1 MNLKNFRNGFLALL
15 GVGACFL
22 TYKPEAPPASA
33 VVAGGPPN
41 ADTAITLSCKDE
53 VKMFQIFPGPLPYPE
68 IDTDMVEIKN
78 LSCVALNLQGGLP
91 FNGLC
96 AEGFLEDKLG
106 NSCNNLVNPK
116 PTCVMQFKDKDS
128 TVNITGNT
136 KHGTVVN
143 RFWVNYVWV
152 TKSMMARPDQNKP
165 NAPKWLVA
173 ELYDANWNLKA
184 IDSVNVD
191 VKFTKDSS
199 GLVEFV
205 FNKYFDANK
214 GFHILVYGTN
224 PIHGWCNPF
233 DQQCNPP
240 IWEFYGFKIEFLCS
254 ALGNFCQ
261 WGPAKK
267 VWEETNGCERIVYYE
282 WNSSCG
288 EKYVAKY
295 IFTDFDAPLVANKP
309 KDVTIYV
316 NNTDCEAEYFV
327 PAIQFDD
334 CDKNASVFIHTDY
347 GDIRGNGGYI
357 AGIRVQIKKFEV
369 IYTITDGCGNQTISS
384 YWVNVKEDNSFNIVC
399 EKAINTSLNS
409 DSCSRVY
416 AESFF
421 IDMVG
426 LCCGYT
432 LTVKRL
438 DTGKEGRYVELCCSD
453 VGKTIQVCLQARSK
467 CDTNQIAQ
475 CFSTITLQDKSIPQI
490 TCPKDITVDCA
501 VFDISKIDTPKVK
514 SSCGYKLAMSQINN
528 LNSLCKTGQIL
539 RTWTATASSGN
550 TAICVQTIT
559 VVNTYSISASDII
572 WPRDTILYGC
582 SSNYK
587 DSTLTGLPRII
598 YKGCSRAGSINMKDS
613 YFTFVTPRD
622 GFCAKILRTWT
633 ICDDCNNMQKFMF
646 TQTIKL
652 KDTIP
657 PVIKFCPRDTSL
669 NNKGNC
675 LTDLVDVKLDTVVA
689 TDCAGIQKV
698 VNDSKY
704 AYKNGADASGKYP
717 NGTHK
722 VTFTV
727 YDNCGTS
734 STCST
739 TITVADKT
747 EPTPICVSFGTPL
760 QDMGPMGVMAII
772 MLDTIKNFNV
782 YDNCCLPNQITKS
795 FAKDSVVKVRTFTC
809 AEKGINVV
817 KVYFTDCNGNQ
828 TFCNLSIDIQDVH
841 NLCPPTFK
849 DTLMVAG
856 ALVRPNGKEVE
867 YVEITLDSA
876 SMLCSGFYKFDSLA
890 PKNHLVKPF
899 KDDDPL
905 EGVSTRDIVLIQRFI
920 LGRITLTPYQQIAA
934 DANKSGSITAAD
946 ISELRRMILGII
958 PKFTNNTSWRFV
970 PQSYVFPTG
979 NMVWNFPESLSVGY
993 STPPGDVMDANFF
1006 GIKIGDVDGSANSFC
1021 DDDDEF
1027 ALSSDEKEWFDHLD
1041 AQIMAEEKA
1050 KISQT
1055 SSSLEEY
1062 EIIAYPNPTTSSLFI
1077 DVPAEFDGG
1086 RMTILNSNGK
1096 TLQTLPVKTG
1106 KLAISLEK
1114 YYSGVYF
1121 IAFKK
1126 GERSNTTKVLKL

>member
-421 IDMVG
+421 IDMVS

-438 DTGKEGRYVELCCSD
+438 DTGKEGKYVELCCND

-475 CFSTITLQDKSIPQI
+475 CFSTITLQDKSIPRI
-490 TCPKDITVDCA
+490 TCPRDITVACDT
-501 VFDISKIDTPKVK
+501 FDILNLSKYGKAVAY
-514 SSCGYKLAMSQINN
+514 SSCGVSLKDTFINFLTMCN
-528 LNSLCKTGQIL
+528 VGTVV
-539 RTWTATASSGN
+539 RTFTATASNGN
-550 TAICVQTIT
+550 TAICSQTIT
-559 VVNTYSISASDII
+559 II
-572 WPRDTILYGC
+572 DGRKFDESNIKWPRDTVFWDCHANYGPDRGLYPKFDHVGC
-582 SSNYK
+582 SKQIAWSYIDEVFNFRK
-587 DSTLTGLPRII
+587 NGKC
-598 YKGCSRAGSINMKDS
+598 KG
-613 YFTFVTPRD
+613 
-622 GFCAKILRTWT
+622 ILRTWKV
-633 ICDDCNNMQKFMF
+633 IDWCNFNPKTGPYWTHLQIIEVMDSTKPVITFCP
-646 TQTIKL
+646 
-652 KDTIP
+652 KDTSIANYGA
-657 PVIKFCPRDTSL
+657 CNDS
-669 NNKGNC
+669 
-675 LTDLVDVKLDTVVA
+675 VVVNLESVTA
-689 TDCAGIQKV
+689 IDCGGILKIS
-698 VNDSKY
+698 NDSKY
-704 AYKNGADASGKYP
+704 SFVKGANASGKYP
-717 NGTHK
+717 NGVHK
-722 VTFTV
+722 VVFTV
-727 YDNCGTS
+727 YDSCGTT
-734 STCST
+734 STCSMN
-739 TITVADKT
+739 ITVSDKKAPSLILLDGLAT
-747 EPTPICVSFGTPL
+747 DI
-760 QDMGPMGVMAII
+760 QDCPPMGLGAKVI
-772 MLDTIKNFNV
+772 LEKFIKSFS
-782 YDNCCLPNQITKS
+782 DNCCKNEDIKFSFFKDTIITEMLYPC
-795 FAKDSVVKVRTFTC
+795 DSLGWRNITVYAFDCYGNYTFVKT
-809 AEKGINVV
+809 KIH
-817 KVYFTDCNGNQ
+817 
-828 TFCNLSIDIQDVH
+828 IQD
-841 NLCPPTFK
+841 NFKRCPTAFK

-856 ALVRPNGKEVE
+856 VLQRPNGSIVE
-867 YVEITLDSA
+867 DVKMTLDST
-876 SMLCSGFYKFDSLA
+876 SMICSGSYKFDSLA
-890 PKNHLVKPF
+890 PKTHKVSPF

-905 EGVSTRDIVLIQRFI
+905 FGVSTRDIVKIQRYV
-920 LGRITLTPYQQIAA
+920 LGKDTLSPYQMIAA
-934 DANKSGSITAAD
+934 DVNHSGSVTASD
-946 ISELRRMILGII
+946 ISEIRKLILGIN
-958 PKFTNNTSWRFV
+958 PRFQNNNSWRFV
-970 PQSYVFPTG
+970 PQSFVFPSGSMT
-979 NMVWNFPESLSVGY
+979 WNFPEFLSITYG
-993 STPPGDVMDANFF
+993 TPPGDVMNADFF
-1006 GIKIGDVDGSANSFC
+1006 GIKIGDVDGSANNSSG
-1021 DDDDEF
+1021 DDEK
-1027 ALSSDEKEWFDHLD
+1027 LSSRSSKEDVEIEYQRNQILID
-1041 AQIMAEEKA
+1041 AMKFE
-1050 KISQT
+1050 ISVH
-1055 SSSLEEY
+1055 
-1062 EIIAYPNPTTSSLFI
+1062 PNPTGGVLFI
-1077 DVPAEFDGG
+1077 DLPKGTQNAKVSIISSEGIET
-1086 RMTILNSNGK
+1086 RV
-1096 TLQTLPVKTG
+1096 LPVQNG
-1106 KLAISLEK
+1106 DKLEVSLEK
-1114 YYSGVYF
+1114 YPSGVY
-1121 IAFKK
+1121 IISVITDVKK
-1126 GERSNTTKVLKL
+1126 YQAKVLKL